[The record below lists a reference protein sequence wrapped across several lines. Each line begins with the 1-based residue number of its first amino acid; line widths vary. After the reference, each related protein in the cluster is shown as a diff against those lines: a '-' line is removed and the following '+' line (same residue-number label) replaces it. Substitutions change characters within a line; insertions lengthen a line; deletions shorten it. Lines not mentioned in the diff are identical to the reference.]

1 MPVRLLKAFGDY
13 GTRAFRTKETVRSA
27 LQCCAT
33 KSHLAW
39 CAIEVFRAFCKKGSP
54 VIIGIPNDCARQS
67 LAAATPDTVAKLRK
81 LGYDVCVEAGLGA
94 HAQYFDE
101 AYANAGAQVVDRAT
115 AFGADIVLALDLPEA
130 RDLDRMRPGSTLICR
145 MNPFGNPDVADD
157 FAARNITAL
166 AMDAIPRLSRAQSM
180 DVRSSMMNVG
190 GYRAVIE
197 AAAEFGRTFGGQVT
211 AAGKTN
217 PARVYVIGVGVAGLA
232 AIGQAASMG
241 AEVFA
246 TDVRADVAD
255 QVESL
260 GATFVEIPVKQESKD
275 GYARPLTEE
284 EQAQVLQVYADQ
296 AALSDI
302 VITTAAV
309 PGRAAPLL
317 LTQDAIARM
326 KPGSVVVDMGASELG
341 GNCAVSQPDAR
352 VTTSNGVT
360 ILGPTDLPGFMPA
373 QASQLYGQNIVNFLK
388 LCTPGKDGMLVLD
401 QEDDVVRGV
410 TVAIDGEGTWPP
422 PPVSVSAAPAQ
433 TKAVQAEGADDVLEP
448 DGASA
453 VRKHWWKVLAA
464 AVLAALV
471 VLAPASM
478 TVHFTVFALACV
490 VGFYVITAVEHKL
503 HTPLM
508 SETNAISGI
517 IIIGALLQLAQ
528 SQSPIVTAAAFIA
541 AAIAA
546 INIFGGFYVTARMLK
561 MFEGSS
567 E

>member
-1 MPVRLLKAFGDY
+1 M
-13 GTRAFRTKETVRSA
+13 
-27 LQCCAT
+27 
-33 KSHLAW
+33 
-39 CAIEVFRAFCKKGSP
+39 
-54 VIIGIPNDCARQS
+54 IIGIPNDCVRQP
-67 LAAATPDTVAKLRK
+67 LAAATPDTVAKLIK
-81 LGYDVCVEAGLGA
+81 LGYDVRVEAG
-94 HAQYFDE
+94 
-101 AYANAGAQVVDRAT
+101 AGAAASYYDTAYEEAGASVVEREA
-115 AFGADIVLALDLPEA
+115 AFDADIVLALDTPA
-130 RDLDRMRPGSTLICR
+130 AVDLDSMHAGAVLICR
-145 MNPFGNPDVADD
+145 MNPFGNPEIADD
-157 FAARNITAL
+157 FAARKITAL

-180 DVRSSMMNVG
+180 DVRSSMMNIG

-197 AAAEFGRTFGGQVT
+197 AASAFGRTFGGQVT

-260 GATFVEIPVKQESKD
+260 GATFVEIPVKQESAN

-296 AALSDI
+296 AAKSDI

-317 LTQDAIARM
+317 LTEKAVAGMQ
-326 KPGSVVVDMGASELG
+326 PGSVVVDMGASPLG
-341 GNCAVSQPDAR
+341 GNCALSRPDAR
-352 VTTSNGVT
+352 VLTENGVI
-360 ILGPTDLPGFMPA
+360 ILGPTDLPSTMPA

-388 LCTPGKDGMLVLD
+388 LCTPAKDGKLELN

-410 TVAIDGEGTWPP
+410 TVALDGESTWPP
-422 PPVSVSAAPAQ
+422 PEISVSAPAK
-433 TKAVQAEGADDVLEP
+433 TDDKDAASKEGEAKKGPSLEGAAESAPGGGIKAGQGVVAQKDSSKALS
-448 DGASA
+448 ASSGIGGIA
-453 VRKHWWKVLAA
+453 RHWWKVLAA
-464 AVLAALV
+464 AVLATLV
-471 VLAPASM
+471 LLAPASM

-517 IIIGALLQLAQ
+517 IIVGAILQIALQ
-528 SQSPIVTAAAFIA
+528 DNIIVSILAFIA
-541 AAIAA
+541 ATIAA

>member
-1 MPVRLLKAFGDY
+1 M
-13 GTRAFRTKETVRSA
+13 
-27 LQCCAT
+27 
-33 KSHLAW
+33 
-39 CAIEVFRAFCKKGSP
+39 
-54 VIIGIPNDCARQS
+54 IIGIPNDCVRQP
-67 LAAATPDTVAKLRK
+67 LAAATPDTVAKLIK
-81 LGYDVCVEAGLGA
+81 LGYDVRVEAGAGA
-94 HAQYFDE
+94 AASYFDA
-101 AYANAGAQVVDRAT
+101 AYEEAGASIVEREA
-115 AFGADIVLALDLPEA
+115 AFDADIVLALDTPA
-130 RDLDRMRPGSTLICR
+130 TTDLDSMHAGSVLICR
-145 MNPFGNPDVADD
+145 MNPFGNPEIADD
-157 FAARNITAL
+157 FAQRKITAL

-180 DVRSSMMNVG
+180 DVRSSMMNIG
-190 GYRAVIE
+190 GYRAVTE
-197 AAAEFGRTFGGQVT
+197 AASAFGRTFGGQVT
-211 AAGKTN
+211 AAGKTK

-232 AIGQAASMG
+232 AIGQAAAMG

-260 GATFVEIPVKQESKD
+260 GATFVEIPVKQESAN

-296 AALSDI
+296 AAQSDI

-317 LTQDAIARM
+317 LTEEAVAGMQ
-326 KPGSVVVDMGASELG
+326 PGSVVVDMGASSLG
-341 GNCAVSQPDAR
+341 GNCALSRPDAR
-352 VTTSNGVT
+352 VLTENGVI
-360 ILGPTDLPGFMPA
+360 ILGPTDLPATMPA

-388 LCTPGKDGMLVLD
+388 LCTPAKDGKLELN

-410 TVAIDGEGTWPP
+410 TVALDGESTWPP
-422 PPVSVSAAPAQ
+422 PEISVSAPAKKDDEASSDAAASEAASGDGA
-433 TKAVQAEGADDVLEP
+433 KAGQGAGQETAQDAALQEGATKGLAAATEA
-448 DGASA
+448 GAIA
-453 VRKHWWKVLAA
+453 KHWWKVAAA

-471 VLAPASM
+471 LLAPPSM

-517 IIIGALLQLAQ
+517 IIVGAILQIAIQ
-528 SQSPIVTAAAFIA
+528 GNMIVSILAFIA
-541 AAIAA
+541 ATIAA
-546 INIFGGFYVTARMLK
+546 VNIFGGFYVTARMLK